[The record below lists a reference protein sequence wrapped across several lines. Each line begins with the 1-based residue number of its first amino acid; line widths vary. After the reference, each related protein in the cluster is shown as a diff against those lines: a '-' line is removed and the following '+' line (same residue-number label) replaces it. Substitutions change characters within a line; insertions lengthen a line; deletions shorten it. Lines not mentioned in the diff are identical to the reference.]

1 MANYYHVRISRK
13 VPKEDY
19 ARFKDDILEKEEA
32 IWDKD
37 ARNKIKIGDYI
48 GFIVGEN
55 GHQMVEIYKVKS
67 ETLRETVWKQNE
79 PYVQGNGIHEVKHRV
94 GIILTSIHKSFEW
107 KKLKKDIN
115 FAPNNPIWMPRG
127 MQVVKNKHLL
137 PFEI

>member
-19 ARFKDDILEKEEA
+19 AHFKHDILEKNEG

-37 ARNKIKIGDYI
+37 AKNKIKIGDYI

-55 GHQMVEIYKVKS
+55 GNQMVEIYKVIS
-67 ETLRETVWKQNE
+67 ENIRETFWKQNG
-79 PYVQGNGIHEVKHRV
+79 PYVPGNGIHEVKHRV
-94 GIILTSIHKSFEW
+94 GIILISINKSIEW

-115 FAPNNPIWMPRG
+115 FASNNPSWMPRG